1 MRTRVKICCMA
12 SPSEVR
18 AAAVAGADCIGAVG
32 PMPSGPG
39 PLDDETARAVI
50 AAAPPGVTPFLLSQE
65 TGIEGLVRHAR
76 ATRATVVQLVRH
88 VDPRLHFDI
97 REALPGVKIV
107 QVIHVENE
115 TALELARGY
124 ALTADALLLD
134 SGNPATHSV
143 SGGGDGEEL
152 GGTGRTH
159 DWALSRRIV
168 SLVEKPVYLA
178 GGLIQ
183 ANVADAIAA
192 VRPFGVD
199 LCSGVRTLGK
209 LDTKKLTSFF
219 AAPRGAERSV

>member
-18 AAAVAGADCIGAVG
+18 AATVAGADCIGAVG

-65 TGIEGLVRHAR
+65 TGIEGLTRHVR

-134 SGNPATHSV
+134 SGNPAT
-143 SGGGDGEEL
+143 GGDVEEL
-152 GGTGRTH
+152 GGTGRPH
-159 DWALSRRIV
+159 DWRLSRQIV

-178 GGLIQ
+178 GGLTQ

-219 AAPRGAERSV
+219 AALRGAERSV

>member
-1 MRTRVKICCMA
+1 MA

-39 PLDDETARAVI
+39 QIDDQAARAVI

-65 TGIEGLVRHAR
+65 TTIEGLARHVQ

-88 VDPRLHFDI
+88 VDPRLHADI
-97 REALPGVKIV
+97 REGLPGVKIV

-134 SGNPATHSV
+134 SGVPA
-143 SGGGDGEEL
+143 EEQL
-152 GGTGRTH
+152 GGTGRAH
-159 DWALSRRIV
+159 DWRLSRQIV
-168 SLVEKPVYLA
+168 QIVEKPVYLA
-178 GGLIQ
+178 GGLTH

-192 VRPFGVD
+192 VRPFGID
-199 LCSGVRTLGK
+199 LCSGVRTFGK
-209 LDTKKLTSFF
+209 LDLKKLTSFF
-219 AAPRGAERSV
+219 AALRSAERTV

>member
-39 PLDDETARAVI
+39 PIDDETARAVI
-50 AAAPPGVTPFLLSQE
+50 AAAPPGVTPFLLTQE
-65 TGIEGLVRHAR
+65 HEIEGLVRHVR
-76 ATRATVVQLVRH
+76 ATRAIVVQLVRP
-88 VDPRLHFDI
+88 VDPRLHAEI
-97 REALPGVKIV
+97 REALPWVKIV
-107 QVIHVENE
+107 QVVHVEDE
-115 TALELARGY
+115 TALEWARGY

-134 SGNPATHSV
+134 SGNPSR
-143 SGGGDGEEL
+143 GGAVEEF

-159 DWALSRRIV
+159 DWRLSRQIV
-168 SLVEKPVYLA
+168 SVVDKPVYLA
-178 GGLIQ
+178 GGLTQ

-199 LCSGVRTLGK
+199 LCSGVRTGGR
-209 LDTKKLTSFF
+209 LDQKKLTSFF
-219 AAPRGAERSV
+219 AALRAAERTV

>member
-18 AAAVAGADCIGAVG
+18 AAAVAGADCVGAVG

-39 PLDDETARAVI
+39 PIDDETARAVI

-65 TGIEGLVRHAR
+65 TTIEGLTRHVR

-88 VDPRLHFDI
+88 VDPRLHFEI
-97 REALPGVKIV
+97 RETLPGVKIV

-115 TALELARGY
+115 TAVELARGY

-134 SGNPATHSV
+134 SGNPATHSG
-143 SGGGDGEEL
+143 SGGVETEEL
-152 GGTGRTH
+152 GGTGRAH
-159 DWALSRRIV
+159 DWRLSRQIV
-168 SLVEKPVYLA
+168 QIVEKPVYLA
-178 GGLIQ
+178 GGLTQ
-183 ANVADAIAA
+183 ANVADAVAT

-209 LDTKKLTSFF
+209 LDLKKLTSFF
-219 AAPRGAERSV
+219 AALRGAERSV

>member
-39 PLDDETARAVI
+39 PIDDAAARTVI
-50 AAAPPGVTPFLLSQE
+50 AAAPPGVTPFLLTQE
-65 TGIEGLVRHAR
+65 SEIEGLAQHVR

-88 VDPRLHFDI
+88 VDPRLHADI
-97 REALPGVKIV
+97 REALPWVKIV
-107 QVIHVENE
+107 QVVHVEDAD
-115 TALELARGY
+115 ALELARGY

-134 SGNPATHSV
+134 SGNPKAFA
-143 SGGGDGEEL
+143 DGAVEAL

-159 DWALSRRIV
+159 DWRLSRQIV
-168 SLVEKPVYLA
+168 QVVNKPVYLA
-178 GGLIQ
+178 GGLTPF
-183 ANVADAIAA
+183 NVADAIDA

-209 LDTKKLTSFF
+209 LDVKKLESFF
-219 AAPRGAERSV
+219 VAVRGAERNL